1 MKTQIMK
8 KLYSILILTHTYIA
22 MSGQEN
28 DNFTP
33 AIFSPSPNVME
44 MTRYLDQTVDNSTG
58 IPSISIPLYTIQQ
71 GDIQVPVSLS
81 YYAGGI
87 KVEQEATN
95 VGLGWSLNA
104 GGVVSREIRS
114 IIDDLNPPHDF
125 GGFIYQVYKLKY
137 VLTLAQDNPIVQQSI
152 QYGQDRQFDLEA
164 DMFSYALPAASG
176 GQFQFDQDDRK
187 FYENEVTNNRIQYST
202 GAFGK
207 IYEWIIT
214 DSKGVKYYFGEI
226 NEGSYYNPIY
236 SETNQRSIQTPGVFL
251 PAGAEEP
258 IGIVSWYLR
267 KIIDVKG
274 NEVNFDYT
282 VNALDDVEYIQRIPK
297 VSDRGLNVVGGGFYS
312 INKVKEKRISKISFK
327 NGFVEFVYDTASR
340 QDLKNSKRLQS
351 IRIYSNADGNPENAV
366 LNKVIELDNNHYFDS
381 IITNGQSVANDYNDY
396 NTKRLKLESVKF
408 KTSDNVQQIMQ
419 YRFEYDPNPLPQK
432 FSYAQDYWGG
442 YNHEDENERLFPE
455 MVFVHSTNGSLLTF
469 QSSFGTERAVNKN
482 YVTAGTLTKVVYPTG
497 GYTKYSF
504 EPNTI
509 SDYDYLPS
517 YTNVPEYIQ
526 LKNVKNPYKLNVFE
540 FSNNGGPDDRCT
552 KTIENNNKAYYLCKI
567 NISNPLQSKPNLD
580 DYYFGCPNG
589 AITTPHDVFP
599 PADGEVYCNF
609 REPTLI
615 DGNGNDMLYS
625 ITSNGIVN
633 NSQWAAMSP
642 GEYYIKIK
650 FNGSLNIL
658 DNPAYS
664 DTYFH
669 VNVKIK
675 EDEIPLIRTVGGIRV
690 NKIQNFDSDN
700 QLIGEKEYQYEFTEN
715 NIKLST
721 GKGILP
727 KFGMYESFPI
737 QNTINYTTPYTNNV
751 FYMSESN
758 LNPFYAN
765 KVQYSKVVEKIRN
778 IQNNEYTTNEYSNFN
793 PLTMDYSNVY
803 NGEDFFNRYYG
814 KTDISW
820 YSKPVHEEYKDKAN
834 NPVIEKGYIN
844 SPIYTS
850 GTKGFYTGIRQT
862 NLALQ
867 LQLGSNSQL
876 LKTKWNLHHHAI
888 SSYSVPTAAT
898 TTEYRTNGTVTTLK
912 NFVYSANNPLLLS
925 SEVTT
930 SPDLTTTETTYAY
943 AQDKGKTLLTDANM
957 IGIPLVKET
966 KKNGKTVSTLETV
979 YPDTLPD
986 TQTGNLLLPTSVS
999 ALDLVTGN
1007 MGTEITYNRYDNKG
1021 NILQYTTK
1029 SGVSTA
1035 IIWDNGQ
1042 KQPIAKVEGASY
1054 AQASA
1059 VAGDIVTASDQSQ
1072 AGYTEANLLAKL
1084 DAFRNHTTLA
1094 GFQIT
1099 TYTYKPLIGVSSIT
1113 PPSGVRE
1120 VYIYDTANRLREVRD
1135 INGNILKSYEYHY
1148 KP

>member
-1 MKTQIMK
+1 MR
-8 KLYSILILTHTYIA
+8 KLYSILILTQAYIA
-22 MSGQEN
+22 INGQGN
-28 DNFTP
+28 DDFTP

-58 IPSISIPLYTIQQ
+58 IPSISVPIYTIQQ
-71 GDIQVPVSLS
+71 GDIQVPVTLS

-114 IIDDLNPPHDF
+114 IIDDLDPQHDF
-125 GGFIYQVYKLKY
+125 GGFMYQVYKLRY
-137 VLTLAQDNPIVQQSI
+137 FLTLPQNNPIVQQSL

-164 DMFSYALPAASG
+164 DMFSYALPTASG

-187 FYENEVTNNRIQYST
+187 FYENEITNNRIQYST

-207 IYEWIIT
+207 IYEWTIT
-214 DSKGVKYYFGEI
+214 DPKGVKYYFGEI
-226 NEGSYYNPIY
+226 NEGSYYNPVY
-236 SETNQRSIQTPGVFL
+236 SETNYRSVQTPGVL
-251 PAGAEEP
+251 IPAGAEEP

-267 KIIDVKG
+267 KIIDAKG

-297 VSDRGLNVVGGGFYS
+297 VSDRGVNVVGGGFYS

-327 NGFVEFVYDTASR
+327 NGFVEFVYDTVSR

-351 IRIYSNADGNPENAV
+351 IRIYSTADGNTQNAV

-381 IITNGQSVANDYNDY
+381 IITNGQSVDNNYNDY

-408 KTSDNVQQIMQ
+408 KIPTNLQQIME
-419 YRFEYDPNPLPQK
+419 YRFEYNPNPLPQK

-442 YNHEDENERLFPE
+442 YNHENENERLFPE

-482 YVTAGTLTKVVYPTG
+482 YVTAGTLTKIIYPTG

-540 FSNNGGPDDRCT
+540 FSNYGGPDNKCT
-552 KTIENNNKAYYLCKI
+552 KTIENTNKAYYLCKI
-567 NISNPLQSKPNLD
+567 NISNSLQSKPNLD

-589 AITTPHDVFP
+589 SITTPHDVFP
-599 PADGEVYCNF
+599 PADGEIYCNF

-633 NSQWAAMSP
+633 NSQWAAMPP
-642 GEYYIKIK
+642 GEYYVKIK
-650 FNGSLNIL
+650 FNGSLGIL
-658 DNPAYS
+658 DNPSYS

-675 EDEIPLIRTVGGIRV
+675 EDETPLIRTIGGIRV
-690 NKIQNFDSDN
+690 NKIQNFDSNN
-700 QLIGEKEYQYEFTEN
+700 QLIGEKEYQYEFTEG

-737 QNTINYTTPYTNNV
+737 QNTINYITPYTNNV
-751 FYMSESN
+751 FYMSEAN

-765 KVQYSKVVEKIRN
+765 KVQYSKVVEKIKD
-778 IQNNEYTTNEYSNFN
+778 IQNNEYTTKEYSSFN
-793 PLTMDYSNVY
+793 PLTMDYSNFY
-803 NGEDFFNRYYG
+803 NGEDFFNQYY
-814 KTDISW
+814 KKADISW
-820 YSKPVHEEYKDKAN
+820 YNKPVNEEYKDKEN
-834 NPVIEKGYIN
+834 NPVMQKGYTN
-844 SPIYTS
+844 SPVYIYTN
-850 GTKGFYTGIRQT
+850 GAKGFYTGIRQT

-867 LQLGSNSQL
+867 LLGSNDQL

-898 TTEYRTNGTVTTLK
+898 IMEYRANGTVTTLQ
-912 NFVYSANNPLLLS
+912 NFAYSANNPLLLS

-930 SPDLTTTETTYAY
+930 SPDLTTTEIVYAY
-943 AQDKGKTLLTDANM
+943 AHDKGKTLLTDANM
-957 IGIPLVKET
+957 IGIPLEKVT
-966 KKNGKTVSTLETV
+966 KKGSKIISKAYTD
-979 YPDTLPD
+979 YPDVLPD
-986 TQTGNLLLPTSVS
+986 TQTGNLLLPKSIS
-999 ALDLVTGN
+999 ALDLITGN
-1007 MGTEITYNRYDNKG
+1007 MSTEVTYNQYDTKG
-1021 NILQYTTK
+1021 NIQQYTTK
-1029 SGVSTA
+1029 DGTSTA
-1035 IIWDNGQ
+1035 IIWGYDQ
-1042 KQPIAKVEGASY
+1042 TQPIAKIDGAMYSQVSSL
-1054 AQASA
+1054 ATTIINASNTDASA
-1059 VAGDIVTASDQSQ
+1059 GVNNDESA
-1072 AGYTEANLLAKL
+1072 LLIAL
-1084 DAFRNHTTLA
+1084 DNFRKDPAMTKYK
-1094 GFQIT
+1094 IT
-1099 TYTYKPLIGVSSIT
+1099 TYTYDPLIGVRSIT

-1120 VYIYDTANRLREVRD
+1120 NYIYDTANRLEKVVD
-1135 INGNILKSYEYHY
+1135 INGHILKEYKYNY
-1148 KP
+1148 KQ